1 MTQHNTDMYLFDF
14 ERTRSRVELIM
25 HSFEGAVGVD
35 QEELQRAW
43 KLFDSAFG
51 SLHEALGIQA

>member
-1 MTQHNTDMYLFDF
+1 MAQNSNDMYLFDF
-14 ERTRSRVELIM
+14 ERTRSRVELVM

-43 KLFDSAFG
+43 KMFDGAFG
-51 SLHEALGIQA
+51 SLYDALGIQE